1 MWVLLAILSA
11 LCLGFYDVSKK
22 RALQRGDVLTVL
34 AGSVCISALILCV
47 PLLLSRLSPEMMEG
61 TLFFVPRV
69 NMQGHLLIF
78 AKSCIVLSSW
88 IFAYISVKYL
98 PLSVVSPMQATRP
111 MWTLVGAMLIFGERL
126 NGWQW
131 AGVVCALGSIFLF
144 SLTAKTQ
151 KEVRS
156 EVLSRPVGSRT
167 TGDAEVLPRPACG
180 EGVKG
185 AGKEFSHPIATNSNT
200 TRKYYLCLLLA
211 ILIGAGSGLYDKYMM
226 RHYDHNAVQVYYTIY
241 QALMMLVI
249 WLCNRWRTRRASKD
263 TPHPMVNRRLLL
275 PVACISLFLVLS
287 DYVYMLALSDPSSMI
302 AIVST
307 IRRGGTIIP
316 FLYGILILKEPNAGK
331 KIACL
336 TGIVIGLLCLALGS
350 L

>member
-1 MWVLLAILSA
+1 M
-11 LCLGFYDVSKK
+11 GFYDVSKK
-22 RALQRGDVLTVL
+22 RALQQGDVLTVL
-34 AGSVCISALILCV
+34 AGSVCISALVLCV
-47 PLLLSRLSPEMMEG
+47 PLLLSRLSPEMMQN
-61 TLFFVPRV
+61 TMFFVPKVGAR
-69 NMQGHLLIF
+69 GHLLIF

-88 IFAYISVKYL
+88 VFAYISVKYL

-144 SLTAKTQ
+144 SLANKPH
-151 KEVRS
+151 KEIRS
-156 EVLSRPVGSRT
+156 SDRT
-167 TGDAEVLPRPACG
+167 IEDVPHTSQP
-180 EGVKG
+180 
-185 AGKEFSHPIATNSNT
+185 TNNSNAGHLNT
-200 TRKYYLCLLLA
+200 SNSTRKYYLCLLLA

-226 RHYDHNAVQVYYTIY
+226 RHYDHNAVQVYYTAY

-249 WLCNRWRTRRASKD
+249 WLCNLWKTRYASEGTSHSIINRT
-263 TPHPMVNRRLLL
+263 LLL

-302 AIVST
+302 AVVST

-316 FLYGILILKEPNAGK
+316 FLYGILILKEPNAVK
-331 KIACL
+331 KLACL
-336 TGIVIGLLCLALGS
+336 IGVTIGLLCLALGS
-350 L
+350 I

>member
-22 RALQRGDVLTVL
+22 RALQQGDVLTVL
-34 AGSVCISALILCV
+34 AGSVCISALVLCL
-47 PLLLSRLSPEMMEG
+47 PLLLSRLSPEMMEN
-61 TLFFVPRV
+61 TMFYVPKV
-69 NMQGHLLIF
+69 SAHGHLLIF

-88 IFAYISVKYL
+88 VFAYISVKYL

-144 SLTAKTQ
+144 SLANKPH
-151 KEVRS
+151 KELRS
-156 EVLSRPVGSRT
+156 KVHPDGIGNRT
-167 TGDAEVLPRPACG
+167 IEDVPLTSQPRIDSHAEHLNT
-180 EGVKG
+180 
-185 AGKEFSHPIATNSNT
+185 SNS

-226 RHYDHNAVQVYYTIY
+226 RHYDHNAVQVYYTAY

-249 WLCNRWRTRRASKD
+249 WLFNRWKTRYASEGTSHSIINRT
-263 TPHPMVNRRLLL
+263 LLL

-302 AIVST
+302 AVVST

-336 TGIVIGLLCLALGS
+336 TGVAIGLLCLALGS
-350 L
+350 MR

>member
-34 AGSVCISALILCV
+34 AGSVCISALVLCV

-61 TLFFVPRV
+61 TLFFVPKMDAR
-69 NMQGHLLIF
+69 GHLLIF
-78 AKSCIVLSSW
+78 VKSCIVLSSW
-88 IFAYISVKYL
+88 VFAYISVKYL

-126 NGWQW
+126 NNWQW
-131 AGVVCALGSIFLF
+131 AGVVCALSSIFLF
-144 SLTAKTQ
+144 SLNAKPH

-167 TGDAEVLPRPACG
+167 TGDAGVSPADTTYRD
-180 EGVKG
+180 K
-185 AGKEFSHPIATNSNT
+185 STNNS

-249 WLCNRWRTRRASKD
+249 WLCNRWRTRRASEA
-263 TPHPMVNRRLLL
+263 TPLPLLNRRLLL

-287 DYVYMLALSDPSSMI
+287 DYVYMLALSDPTSMI
-302 AIVST
+302 AVVST

>member
-1 MWVLLAILSA
+1 MSA

-22 RALQRGDVLTVL
+22 RALQQGDVLTVL
-34 AGSVCISALILCV
+34 AGSVCISALVLCL
-47 PLLLSRLSPEMMEG
+47 PLLLSRLSPEMVEG
-61 TLFFVPRV
+61 SMFFVPKIGAR
-69 NMQGHLLIF
+69 GHLLIF
-78 AKSCIVLSSW
+78 LKSCIVLSSW
-88 IFAYISVKYL
+88 VFAYISVKYL

-126 NGWQW
+126 NSWQW

-144 SLTAKTQ
+144 SLASKPH

-156 EVLSRPVGSRT
+156 PDRTIEDVPLTTQSRKNSH
-167 TGDAEVLPRPACG
+167 AEHLNT
-180 EGVKG
+180 
-185 AGKEFSHPIATNSNT
+185 SNS

-226 RHYDHNAVQVYYTIY
+226 RHYDHNAVQVYYTAY

-249 WLCNRWRTRRASKD
+249 WLCNRWKTRHETKS
-263 TPHPMVNRRLLL
+263 TPLPLLHRRLLL
-275 PVACISLFLVLS
+275 PVASISLFLVLS

-302 AIVST
+302 AVVST

-331 KIACL
+331 KLACL
-336 TGIVIGLLCLALGS
+336 TGVAIGLLCLALGS
-350 L
+350 I

>member
-1 MWVLLAILSA
+1 M
-11 LCLGFYDVSKK
+11 GFYDVSKK

-34 AGSVCISALILCV
+34 AGSVCISALMLCL
-47 PLLLSRLSPEMMEG
+47 PLLLSRLSPEMMEN
-61 TLFFVPRV
+61 TMFYVPKIGAR
-69 NMQGHLLIF
+69 GHLLIF

-88 IFAYISVKYL
+88 VFAYISVKYL

-144 SLTAKTQ
+144 SLANKPH
-151 KEVRS
+151 KEIRS
-156 EVLSRPVGSRT
+156 SDRT
-167 TGDAEVLPRPACG
+167 IEDVPHTSQP
-180 EGVKG
+180 
-185 AGKEFSHPIATNSNT
+185 TNNSNAGHLNT
-200 TRKYYLCLLLA
+200 SNSTRKYYLCLLLA

-226 RHYDHNAVQVYYTIY
+226 RHYDHNAVQVYYTAY

-249 WLCNRWRTRRASKD
+249 WLCNRWKTRYASEG
-263 TPHPMVNRRLLL
+263 TSHSIINRRLLL

-302 AIVST
+302 AVVST

-331 KIACL
+331 KLACL
-336 TGIVIGLLCLALGS
+336 TGVAIGLLCLALGS
-350 L
+350 I

>member
-1 MWVLLAILSA
+1 M
-11 LCLGFYDVSKK
+11 
-22 RALQRGDVLTVL
+22 
-34 AGSVCISALILCV
+34 
-47 PLLLSRLSPEMMEG
+47 
-61 TLFFVPRV
+61 FFVPKIGAR
-69 NMQGHLLIF
+69 GHLLIF
-78 AKSCIVLSSW
+78 LKSCIVLSSW
-88 IFAYISVKYL
+88 VFAYISVKYL

-144 SLTAKTQ
+144 SLASKPH

-156 EVLSRPVGSRT
+156 PDRTIEDVPLTTQSRKNSH
-167 TGDAEVLPRPACG
+167 AEHLNT
-180 EGVKG
+180 
-185 AGKEFSHPIATNSNT
+185 SNS

-226 RHYDHNAVQVYYTIY
+226 RHYDHNAVQVYYTVY

-249 WLCNRWRTRRASKD
+249 WLCNRWKTRHETKS
-263 TPHPMVNRRLLL
+263 TPLPLLHRRLLL

-287 DYVYMLALSDPSSMI
+287 DYVYMLALSDPTSMI
-302 AIVST
+302 AVVST

-336 TGIVIGLLCLALGS
+336 TGVAIGLLCLALGS
-350 L
+350 I

>member
-1 MWVLLAILSA
+1 
-11 LCLGFYDVSKK
+11 
-22 RALQRGDVLTVL
+22 
-34 AGSVCISALILCV
+34 
-47 PLLLSRLSPEMMEG
+47 MMES
-61 TLFFVPRV
+61 TLFFVPKVDTR
-69 NMQGHLLIF
+69 GHLLIF
-78 AKSCIVLSSW
+78 VKSCIVLSSW
-88 IFAYISVKYL
+88 VFAYISVKYL

-111 MWTLVGAMLIFGERL
+111 MWTLVGAMLIFDERL

-131 AGVVCALGSIFLF
+131 AGVVCALVSIFLF
-144 SLTAKTQ
+144 SL
-151 KEVRS
+151 
-156 EVLSRPVGSRT
+156 
-167 TGDAEVLPRPACG
+167 
-180 EGVKG
+180 
-185 AGKEFSHPIATNSNT
+185 AGKSKPAPTDSTTPTRGGNS

-226 RHYDHNAVQVYYTIY
+226 RHYDHNAVQVYYTAY

-249 WLCNRWRTRRASKD
+249 WLCNLWKTRHETKS
-263 TPHPMVNRRLLL
+263 TPLPLLHRRLLL

-302 AIVST
+302 AVVST

-316 FLYGILILKEPNAGK
+316 FLYGILILREPQAGK

-336 TGIVIGLLCLALGS
+336 IGIFIGLLCLALGS

>member
-1 MWVLLAILSA
+1 M
-11 LCLGFYDVSKK
+11 GFYDVSKK

-34 AGSVCISALILCV
+34 AGSVCISALVLCV

-69 NMQGHLLIF
+69 SAQGHLLIF
-78 AKSCIVLSSW
+78 VKSCIVLSSW
-88 IFAYISVKYL
+88 VFAYISVKYL

-144 SLTAKTQ
+144 SLTAKAHPSTSD
-151 KEVRS
+151 KT
-156 EVLSRPVGSRT
+156 P
-167 TGDAEVLPRPACG
+167 P
-180 EGVKG
+180 KG
-185 AGKEFSHPIATNSNT
+185 SNT

-226 RHYDHNAVQVYYTIY
+226 RHYDHNAVQVYYTVY
-241 QALMMLVI
+241 QSPMMLVI
-249 WLCNRWRTRRASKD
+249 WLCNRWKTRRASEA
-263 TPHPMVNRRLLL
+263 TPLPLLNRRLLL

-302 AIVST
+302 AVVST

-350 L
+350 I

>member
-34 AGSVCISALILCV
+34 AGSVCISALVLCV
-47 PLLLSRLSPEMMEG
+47 PLLLSRLSPEMMKG

-69 NMQGHLLIF
+69 SAQGHLLIF
-78 AKSCIVLSSW
+78 VKSCIVLSSW
-88 IFAYISVKYL
+88 VFAYISVKYL

-111 MWTLVGAMLIFGERL
+111 MWTLIGAMLIFGERL

-144 SLTAKTQ
+144 SLTAKAHPSTSD
-151 KEVRS
+151 KT
-156 EVLSRPVGSRT
+156 PT
-167 TGDAEVLPRPACG
+167 
-180 EGVKG
+180 KG
-185 AGKEFSHPIATNSNT
+185 SNT

-226 RHYDHNAVQVYYTIY
+226 RHYDHNAVQVYYTVY
-241 QALMMLVI
+241 QSLLMLVI
-249 WLCNRWRTRRASKD
+249 WLCNRWRTRRASEA
-263 TPHPMVNRRLLL
+263 TPLPLLNRRLLL

-302 AIVST
+302 AVVST

-350 L
+350 I

>member
-22 RALQRGDVLTVL
+22 RALQQGDVLTVL
-34 AGSVCISALILCV
+34 AGSVCISALVLCV
-47 PLLLSRLSPEMMEG
+47 PLLLSRLSPEMMEN
-61 TLFFVPRV
+61 TMFFVPKVGAR
-69 NMQGHLLIF
+69 GHLLIF

-88 IFAYISVKYL
+88 VFAYISVKYL

-144 SLTAKTQ
+144 SLANKPH

-156 EVLSRPVGSRT
+156 PGRT
-167 TGDAEVLPRPACG
+167 IGDIPHTSQP
-180 EGVKG
+180 
-185 AGKEFSHPIATNSNT
+185 TNNSNAGHLNT
-200 TRKYYLCLLLA
+200 SNSTRKYYLCLLLA

-226 RHYDHNAVQVYYTIY
+226 RHYDHNAVQVYYTVY

-249 WLCNRWRTRRASKD
+249 WLCNRWKTRYASEG
-263 TPHPMVNRRLLL
+263 TSHSIINRRLLL

-287 DYVYMLALSDPSSMI
+287 DYVYMLALSDPTSMI
-302 AIVST
+302 AVVST

-336 TGIVIGLLCLALGS
+336 TGVAIGLLCLALGS
-350 L
+350 I

>member
-34 AGSVCISALILCV
+34 AGSVCISALVLGV

-61 TLFFVPRV
+61 TLLFVPKVDGR
-69 NMQGHLLIF
+69 GHLLIF
-78 AKSCIVLSSW
+78 VKSCIVLSSW
-88 IFAYISVKYL
+88 VFAYISVKYL

-144 SLTAKTQ
+144 SLTAKPHPTPND
-151 KEVRS
+151 KT
-156 EVLSRPVGSRT
+156 PT
-167 TGDAEVLPRPACG
+167 
-180 EGVKG
+180 KG
-185 AGKEFSHPIATNSNT
+185 SNT

-249 WLCNRWRTRRASKD
+249 WLCNRWRTRRASEA
-263 TPHPMVNRRLLL
+263 TPLPLLNRRLLL
-275 PVACISLFLVLS
+275 PVAYISLFLVLS

-302 AIVST
+302 AVVST

>member
-1 MWVLLAILSA
+1 M
-11 LCLGFYDVSKK
+11 
-22 RALQRGDVLTVL
+22 
-34 AGSVCISALILCV
+34 
-47 PLLLSRLSPEMMEG
+47 
-61 TLFFVPRV
+61 FFVPKIGAR
-69 NMQGHLLIF
+69 GHLLIF
-78 AKSCIVLSSW
+78 LKSCIVLSSW
-88 IFAYISVKYL
+88 VFAYISVKYL

-126 NGWQW
+126 NSWQW

-144 SLTAKTQ
+144 SLASKPH

-156 EVLSRPVGSRT
+156 PDRTIEDVPLTTQSRKNSH
-167 TGDAEVLPRPACG
+167 AEHLNT
-180 EGVKG
+180 
-185 AGKEFSHPIATNSNT
+185 SNS

-249 WLCNRWRTRRASKD
+249 WLGNQWKTHHASEGK
-263 TPHPMVNRRLLL
+263 PHTMLNKRLLL

-302 AIVST
+302 AVVST

-316 FLYGILILKEPNAGK
+316 FLYGILILREPQAGK

-336 TGIVIGLLCLALGS
+336 IGIFIGLLCLALGS

>member
-11 LCLGFYDVSKK
+11 LCLGFYDISKK
-22 RALQRGDVLTVL
+22 RALQQGDVLTVL
-34 AGSVCISALILCV
+34 AGSVCISALVLCL
-47 PLLLSRLSPEMMEG
+47 PLLLSRLSPEMVEG
-61 TLFFVPRV
+61 SMFFVPKIGAR
-69 NMQGHLLIF
+69 GHLLIF
-78 AKSCIVLSSW
+78 LKSCIVLSSW
-88 IFAYISVKYL
+88 VFAYISVKYL
-98 PLSVVSPMQATRP
+98 PLSMVSPMQATRP

-126 NGWQW
+126 NSWQW

-144 SLTAKTQ
+144 SLANKPH
-151 KEVRS
+151 KEIRS
-156 EVLSRPVGSRT
+156 SDRT
-167 TGDAEVLPRPACG
+167 IEDVPHTSQP
-180 EGVKG
+180 
-185 AGKEFSHPIATNSNT
+185 TNNSNARHLNT
-200 TRKYYLCLLLA
+200 SNSTRKYYLCLLLA

-226 RHYDHNAVQVYYTIY
+226 RHYDHNAVQVYYTVY

-249 WLCNRWRTRRASKD
+249 WLCNRWKTRHETKS
-263 TPHPMVNRRLLL
+263 TPLPLLHRRLLL

-302 AIVST
+302 AVVST

-316 FLYGILILKEPNAGK
+316 FLYGILILREPQAGK

-336 TGIVIGLLCLALGS
+336 IGIFIGLLCLALGS

>member
-34 AGSVCISALILCV
+34 AGSVCISALMLCL
-47 PLLLSRLSPEMMEG
+47 PLLLSRLSPEMMEN
-61 TLFFVPRV
+61 TIFFIPKIGAR
-69 NMQGHLLIF
+69 GHLLIF

-88 IFAYISVKYL
+88 VFAYISVKYL

-126 NGWQW
+126 NSWQW

-144 SLTAKTQ
+144 SLTAKAH
-151 KEVRS
+151 
-156 EVLSRPVGSRT
+156 PT
-167 TGDAEVLPRPACG
+167 TSDKTPT
-180 EGVKG
+180 KG
-185 AGKEFSHPIATNSNT
+185 NNT

-226 RHYDHNAVQVYYTIY
+226 RHYDHNAVQVYYTVY

-249 WLCNRWRTRRASKD
+249 WLCNRWKTRHETKS
-263 TPHPMVNRRLLL
+263 TPLPLLHRRLLL

-287 DYVYMLALSDPSSMI
+287 DYVYMLALSDPTSMI
-302 AIVST
+302 AVVST

-336 TGIVIGLLCLALGS
+336 TGVAIGLLCLALGS
-350 L
+350 I

>member
-22 RALQRGDVLTVL
+22 RALQQGDVLTVL

-47 PLLLSRLSPEMMEG
+47 PLLLSRLSPATMEG
-61 TLFFVPRV
+61 TMFFVPRIST
-69 NMQGHLLIF
+69 QGHLLVF
-78 AKSCIVLSSW
+78 VKSCIVLSSW
-88 IFAYISVKYL
+88 VFAYISVKYL

-111 MWTLVGAMLIFGERL
+111 MWTLIGAMLIFGERL

-144 SLTAKTQ
+144 SLTGRPHPAPTDRETPAKGGN
-151 KEVRS
+151 S
-156 EVLSRPVGSRT
+156 E
-167 TGDAEVLPRPACG
+167 
-180 EGVKG
+180 
-185 AGKEFSHPIATNSNT
+185 
-200 TRKYYLCLLLA
+200 RKYYLCLLLA
-211 ILIGAGSGLYDKYMM
+211 ILIGSGSGLYDKYMM

-249 WLCNRWRTRRASKD
+249 WLCNRWRTRRANEG
-263 TPHPMVNRRLLL
+263 TPLPILNRRLLL

-302 AIVST
+302 AVVST
-307 IRRGGTIIP
+307 IRRGGTVIP
-316 FLYGILILKEPNAGK
+316 FLYGILILREPDAGK

-336 TGIVIGLLCLALGS
+336 TGILIGLLCLALGT
-350 L
+350 LH

>member
-34 AGSVCISALILCV
+34 AGSVCISALVLCV
-47 PLLLSRLSPEMMEG
+47 PLLLSRLSPEMMEN
-61 TLFFVPRV
+61 TMFYVPKIGAR
-69 NMQGHLLIF
+69 GHLLIF

-88 IFAYISVKYL
+88 AFAYISVKYL

-144 SLTAKTQ
+144 SLTAKAH
-151 KEVRS
+151 
-156 EVLSRPVGSRT
+156 PT
-167 TGDAEVLPRPACG
+167 TSDKTPT
-180 EGVKG
+180 KG
-185 AGKEFSHPIATNSNT
+185 NNT

-226 RHYDHNAVQVYYTIY
+226 RHYDHNAVQVYYTVY

-249 WLCNRWRTRRASKD
+249 WLCNLWKTRYASEG
-263 TPHPMVNRRLLL
+263 TSHSIINRRLLL

-302 AIVST
+302 AVVST

-316 FLYGILILKEPNAGK
+316 FLYGILILTEPNAGK

-336 TGIVIGLLCLALGS
+336 TGVAIGLLCLALGS
-350 L
+350 I

>member
-11 LCLGFYDVSKK
+11 LCLGFYDISKK
-22 RALQRGDVLTVL
+22 RALQQGDVLTVL
-34 AGSVCISALILCV
+34 AGSVCISALVLCV
-47 PLLLSRLSPEMMEG
+47 PLLLSRLSPEMMEN
-61 TLFFVPRV
+61 TMFFVPKVGAR
-69 NMQGHLLIF
+69 GHLLIF

-88 IFAYISVKYL
+88 VFAYISVKYL

-126 NGWQW
+126 NSWQW

-144 SLTAKTQ
+144 SLTAKAH
-151 KEVRS
+151 
-156 EVLSRPVGSRT
+156 PT
-167 TGDAEVLPRPACG
+167 TSDKTPT
-180 EGVKG
+180 KG
-185 AGKEFSHPIATNSNT
+185 NNT

-226 RHYDHNAVQVYYTIY
+226 RHYDHNAVQVYYTVY

-249 WLCNRWRTRRASKD
+249 WLCNRWKTRHETKS
-263 TPHPMVNRRLLL
+263 TPLPLLHRRLLL

-302 AIVST
+302 AVVST

-336 TGIVIGLLCLALGS
+336 TGVAIGLLCLALGS

>member
-22 RALQRGDVLTVL
+22 RALQQGDVLTVL
-34 AGSVCISALILCV
+34 AGSVCISALVLCV

-61 TLFFVPRV
+61 SMFFVPKIGAR
-69 NMQGHLLIF
+69 GHLLIF
-78 AKSCIVLSSW
+78 VKSCIVLSSW
-88 IFAYISVKYL
+88 VFAYISVKYL

-144 SLTAKTQ
+144 SLTATPHPTPSDKTP
-151 KEVRS
+151 K
-156 EVLSRPVGSRT
+156 
-167 TGDAEVLPRPACG
+167 
-180 EGVKG
+180 KG
-185 AGKEFSHPIATNSNT
+185 SNT
-200 TRKYYLCLLLA
+200 TPKYYLCLLLA

-226 RHYDHNAVQVYYTIY
+226 RHYDHNAVQVYYTAY

-249 WLCNRWRTRRASKD
+249 WLCNRWKTRYASEV
-263 TPHPMVNRRLLL
+263 TSHSIINRRLLL

-287 DYVYMLALSDPSSMI
+287 DYVYMLALSDPTSMI
-302 AIVST
+302 AVVST

-336 TGIVIGLLCLALGS
+336 TGVAIGLLCLALGS
-350 L
+350 I

>member
-22 RALQRGDVLTVL
+22 RALQQGDVLTVL
-34 AGSVCISALILCV
+34 AGSVCISALVLCV
-47 PLLLSRLSPEMMEG
+47 PLLLSRLSPEMMEN
-61 TLFFVPRV
+61 TMFFVPKIGAR
-69 NMQGHLLIF
+69 GHLLIF
-78 AKSCIVLSSW
+78 VKSCIVLSSW
-88 IFAYISVKYL
+88 VFAYISVKYL

-144 SLTAKTQ
+144 SLAGKTQYASTDKAITAKGGN
-151 KEVRS
+151 S
-156 EVLSRPVGSRT
+156 E
-167 TGDAEVLPRPACG
+167 
-180 EGVKG
+180 
-185 AGKEFSHPIATNSNT
+185 H
-200 TRKYYLCLLLA
+200 KYYLCLLLA

-226 RHYDHNAVQVYYTIY
+226 RHYDHNAVQVYYTAY

-249 WLCNRWRTRRASKD
+249 WLCNLWKTRYASEG
-263 TPHPMVNRRLLL
+263 TSHSIINRRLLL

-302 AIVST
+302 AVVST

-331 KIACL
+331 KLACL
-336 TGIVIGLLCLALGS
+336 TGVAIGLLCLALGS
-350 L
+350 I

>member
-1 MWVLLAILSA
+1 MVE
-11 LCLGFYDVSKK
+11 
-22 RALQRGDVLTVL
+22 
-34 AGSVCISALILCV
+34 GS
-47 PLLLSRLSPEMMEG
+47 M
-61 TLFFVPRV
+61 FFVPKIGAR
-69 NMQGHLLIF
+69 GHLLIF
-78 AKSCIVLSSW
+78 LKSCIVLSSW
-88 IFAYISVKYL
+88 VFAYISVKYL

-144 SLTAKTQ
+144 SLASKPH

-156 EVLSRPVGSRT
+156 PDRTIEDVPLTTQSRKNSH
-167 TGDAEVLPRPACG
+167 AEHLNT
-180 EGVKG
+180 
-185 AGKEFSHPIATNSNT
+185 SNS

-249 WLCNRWRTRRASKD
+249 WLGNQWKSHHASEGK
-263 TPHPMVNRRLLL
+263 PHTMLNKRLLL

-287 DYVYMLALSDPSSMI
+287 DYVYMLALSDPSSLI
-302 AIVST
+302 AVVST

-331 KIACL
+331 KLACL
-336 TGIVIGLLCLALGS
+336 TGVAIGLLCLALGS
-350 L
+350 I

>member
-1 MWVLLAILSA
+1 M
-11 LCLGFYDVSKK
+11 
-22 RALQRGDVLTVL
+22 
-34 AGSVCISALILCV
+34 
-47 PLLLSRLSPEMMEG
+47 
-61 TLFFVPRV
+61 FFVPKISAR
-69 NMQGHLLIF
+69 GHLLIF
-78 AKSCIVLSSW
+78 LKSCIVLSSW
-88 IFAYISVKYL
+88 VFAYISVKYL

-126 NGWQW
+126 NSWQW

-144 SLTAKTQ
+144 SLAGKTQ
-151 KEVRS
+151 HASTDKAITTKGGNS
-156 EVLSRPVGSRT
+156 E
-167 TGDAEVLPRPACG
+167 
-180 EGVKG
+180 
-185 AGKEFSHPIATNSNT
+185 H
-200 TRKYYLCLLLA
+200 KYYLCLLLA

-226 RHYDHNAVQVYYTIY
+226 RHYDHNAVQVYYTVY

-249 WLCNRWRTRRASKD
+249 WLCNLWKTRYASEG
-263 TPHPMVNRRLLL
+263 TSHSIINRRLLL

-302 AIVST
+302 AVVST

-316 FLYGILILKEPNAGK
+316 FLYGILVLREPQAGK

-336 TGIVIGLLCLALGS
+336 IGIFIGLLCLALGS

>member
-22 RALQRGDVLTVL
+22 RALQQGDVLTVL
-34 AGSVCISALILCV
+34 AGSVCISALVLCL
-47 PLLLSRLSPEMMEG
+47 PLLLSRLSPEMVEG
-61 TLFFVPRV
+61 SMFFVPKIGAR
-69 NMQGHLLIF
+69 GHLLIF
-78 AKSCIVLSSW
+78 LKSCIVLSSW
-88 IFAYISVKYL
+88 VFAYISVKYL

-126 NGWQW
+126 NSWQW

-144 SLTAKTQ
+144 SLTAKAH
-151 KEVRS
+151 
-156 EVLSRPVGSRT
+156 PT
-167 TGDAEVLPRPACG
+167 TSDKTPT
-180 EGVKG
+180 KG
-185 AGKEFSHPIATNSNT
+185 NNT

-226 RHYDHNAVQVYYTIY
+226 RHYDHNAVQVYYTVY

-249 WLCNRWRTRRASKD
+249 WLCNRWKTRHETKS
-263 TPHPMVNRRLLL
+263 TPLPLLHRRLLL

-302 AIVST
+302 AVVST

-336 TGIVIGLLCLALGS
+336 TGVAIGLLCLALGS

>member
-34 AGSVCISALILCV
+34 AGSVCISALVLCL
-47 PLLLSRLSPEMMEG
+47 PLLLSRLSPEMMEN
-61 TLFFVPRV
+61 TIFFVPKIGAR
-69 NMQGHLLIF
+69 GHLLIF
-78 AKSCIVLSSW
+78 VKSCIVLSSW
-88 IFAYISVKYL
+88 VFAYISVKYL

-144 SLTAKTQ
+144 SLTAKAH
-151 KEVRS
+151 
-156 EVLSRPVGSRT
+156 PT
-167 TGDAEVLPRPACG
+167 TSDKTPT
-180 EGVKG
+180 KG
-185 AGKEFSHPIATNSNT
+185 NNT
-200 TRKYYLCLLLA
+200 TRKYYLFLMLA

-226 RHYDHNAVQVYYTIY
+226 RHYDHNAVQVYYTAY

-249 WLCNRWRTRRASKD
+249 WLCNLWKTRYASEGTSHSIINRT
-263 TPHPMVNRRLLL
+263 LLL

-302 AIVST
+302 AVVST

-336 TGIVIGLLCLALGS
+336 TGVAIGLLCLALGS
-350 L
+350 I

>member
-1 MWVLLAILSA
+1 M
-11 LCLGFYDVSKK
+11 
-22 RALQRGDVLTVL
+22 
-34 AGSVCISALILCV
+34 
-47 PLLLSRLSPEMMEG
+47 
-61 TLFFVPRV
+61 FFVPKIGAR
-69 NMQGHLLIF
+69 GHLLIF
-78 AKSCIVLSSW
+78 LKSCIVLSSW
-88 IFAYISVKYL
+88 VFAYISVKYL
-98 PLSVVSPMQATRP
+98 PLSMVSPMQATRP

-126 NGWQW
+126 NSWQW

-144 SLTAKTQ
+144 SLTAKAH
-151 KEVRS
+151 
-156 EVLSRPVGSRT
+156 PT
-167 TGDAEVLPRPACG
+167 TSDKTPT
-180 EGVKG
+180 KG
-185 AGKEFSHPIATNSNT
+185 NNT

-226 RHYDHNAVQVYYTIY
+226 RHYDHNAVQVYYTVY

-249 WLCNRWRTRRASKD
+249 WLCNRWKTRHETKA
-263 TPHPMVNRRLLL
+263 TPLPLLHRRLLL

-302 AIVST
+302 AVVST

-336 TGIVIGLLCLALGS
+336 TGVAIGLLCLALGS
-350 L
+350 MR

>member
-22 RALQRGDVLTVL
+22 RALQQGDVLTVL
-34 AGSVCISALILCV
+34 AGSVCISALVLCL
-47 PLLLSRLSPEMMEG
+47 PLLLSRLSPEMMEN
-61 TLFFVPRV
+61 TIFFVPKIGAR
-69 NMQGHLLIF
+69 GHLLIF

-88 IFAYISVKYL
+88 VFAYISVKYL

-144 SLTAKTQ
+144 SLANKPH
-151 KEVRS
+151 KEIRS
-156 EVLSRPVGSRT
+156 SDRT
-167 TGDAEVLPRPACG
+167 IEDVPHTSQPTNNSHAEH
-180 EGVKG
+180 
-185 AGKEFSHPIATNSNT
+185 FNTSNT
-200 TRKYYLCLLLA
+200 TRKYYLFLMLA

-226 RHYDHNAVQVYYTIY
+226 RHYDHNAVQVYYTAY

-249 WLCNRWRTRRASKD
+249 WLCNLWKTRQKTES
-263 TPHPMVNRRLLL
+263 TPLPFLNRRLLL

-287 DYVYMLALSDPSSMI
+287 DYVYMLALSDPTSMI
-302 AIVST
+302 AVVST

-316 FLYGILILKEPNAGK
+316 FLYGILILREPNAGK

-336 TGIVIGLLCLALGS
+336 TGVAIGLLCLALGS
-350 L
+350 I

>member
-11 LCLGFYDVSKK
+11 LFLGFYDVSKK

-34 AGSVCISALILCV
+34 AGSVCISALVLCV

-61 TLFFVPRV
+61 TLFFVPKVDAR
-69 NMQGHLLIF
+69 GHLLIF
-78 AKSCIVLSSW
+78 VKSCIVLSSW
-88 IFAYISVKYL
+88 VFAYISVKYL

-144 SLTAKTQ
+144 SLTAK
-151 KEVRS
+151 
-156 EVLSRPVGSRT
+156 
-167 TGDAEVLPRPACG
+167 
-180 EGVKG
+180 
-185 AGKEFSHPIATNSNT
+185 SHPSISDKTPTKGSNT
-200 TRKYYLCLLLA
+200 TRKYYLYLLLA

-226 RHYDHNAVQVYYTIY
+226 RHYDHNAVQVYYTVY

-249 WLCNRWRTRRASKD
+249 WLGNQWKSHRASEE
-263 TPHPMVNRRLLL
+263 TPLPLLNQRLLL

-287 DYVYMLALSDPSSMI
+287 DYVYMLALSDPTSMI
-302 AIVST
+302 AVVST